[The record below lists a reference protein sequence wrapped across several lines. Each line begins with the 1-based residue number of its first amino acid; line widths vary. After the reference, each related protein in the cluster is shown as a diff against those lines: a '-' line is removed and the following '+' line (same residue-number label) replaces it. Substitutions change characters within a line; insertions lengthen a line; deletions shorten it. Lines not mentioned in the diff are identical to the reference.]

1 MIKTVLYVFGA
12 IAISG
17 GISWCLVKLKER
29 KGEKNGR

>member
-29 KGEKNGR
+29 NGGK